1 MGLDKN
7 MPLPKRPRLS
17 SFNYRGTYTY
27 FLTLLTKDRRP
38 LFTNPEIVN
47 ILLDF
52 TNEVSEKE
60 GFDIEAY
67 CFMPD
72 HLHLLLSGRNTK
84 SDLAR
89 FVNLFKQKSGYW
101 FKQKYQGPI

>member
-52 TNEVSEKE
+52 TKEVSEKE